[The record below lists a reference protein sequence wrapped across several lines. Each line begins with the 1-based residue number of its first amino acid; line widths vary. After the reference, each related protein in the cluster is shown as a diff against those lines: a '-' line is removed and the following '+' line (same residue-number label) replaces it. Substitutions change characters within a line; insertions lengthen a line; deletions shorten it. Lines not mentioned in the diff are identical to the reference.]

1 MDHAA
6 AFANLVNLT
15 ASTWAGTALL
25 WLACGLGVIAC
36 GFLLDGVIE
45 REPEVV
51 GPALTL
57 AVVAGCAFYLAGR
70 LG

>member
-6 AFANLVNLT
+6 AFAHVT
-15 ASTWAGTALL
+15 DSTVSAWAGTGFFWVAVCAGLL
-25 WLACGLGVIAC
+25 SF

-51 GPALTL
+51 GPSAMLV
-57 AVVAGCAFYLAGR
+57 VVALCAFYLAGR

>member
-6 AFANLVNLT
+6 AFANIVNLT

-25 WLACGLGVIAC
+25 WLACGLG
-36 GFLLDGVIE
+36 GLSGVILIMGAVD
-45 REPEVV
+45 REPEAV
-51 GPALTL
+51 GPAAML
-57 AVVAGCAFYLAGR
+57 VVAGLCAFYLAGR

>member
-51 GPALTL
+51 GPAAMLVT
-57 AVVAGCAFYLAGR
+57 AGLCAFYLAGR